1 MKELIKQNEFGIS
14 VLDKDKSVVVSSLS
28 VAKIFEKEHY
38 NVIKD
43 INKLNDELSNCTTN
57 LGAVKFYGTSYTDIQ
72 GKKRPMYLLNRD
84 AFTLLVMGYNG
95 KKALNFKLWYI
106 NRFNEMEERLHNL
119 EMCRLDCRKLTDALL
134 ANGKNKWYH
143 YSNEFNMINS
153 LVLGMS
159 TKKFKELN
167 GIPEDTKSLRPW
179 LTAGQLQ
186 LIEDMQLYD
195 SVLVDMVSD
204 FNTRKSILKSKFI
217 DEKGELNV

>member
-14 VLDKDKSVVVSSLS
+14 VLDKDKSVRVDSRYIAEV
-28 VAKIFEKEHY
+28 FDKEHKTVLRAIKNILSEDSGY
-38 NVIKD
+38 SKEFGRHNFAPSSYLNV
-43 INKLNDELSNCTTN
+43 
-57 LGAVKFYGTSYTDIQ
+57 Q
-72 GKKRPMYLLNRD
+72 GKKQPLYLLTRD
-84 AFTLLVMGYNG
+84 GFTALVFGFTG
-95 KKALNFKLWYI
+95 SKANQFKEWYI

-204 FNTRKSILKSKFI
+204 FNARKSILKSKFI